1 MTVVEVCHDSLGSV
15 WCNVTLITVRAVS
28 TQENVIRTN
37 SEKYPA
43 LLLLEGNIL
52 RQCRCTL
59 GEEENVF
66 KCRCSSILTH
76 ALWGARKC
84 RDVRILVFSVGEKS
98 REQRLSK
105 NSRNEQECRRIG

>member
-15 WCNVTLITVRAVS
+15 WYNVTLIVHAVS
-28 TQENVIRTN
+28 TEENVTRTN

-43 LLLLEGNIL
+43 LLLLEGNTL
-52 RQCRCTL
+52 RQYRCTL
-59 GEEENVF
+59 GEEENIF
-66 KCRCSSILTH
+66 KCRCSSVLTH
-76 ALWGARKC
+76 ALWCARKP